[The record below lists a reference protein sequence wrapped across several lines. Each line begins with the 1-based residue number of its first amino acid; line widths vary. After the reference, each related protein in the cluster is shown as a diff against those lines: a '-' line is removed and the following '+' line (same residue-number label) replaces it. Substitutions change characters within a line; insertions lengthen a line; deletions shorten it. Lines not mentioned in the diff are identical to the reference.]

1 MCVSVVVVV
10 LVMCAGVV
18 VFNCQGRRFVVPSL
32 CSFSSGHLLAERRE
46 GVEGTER
53 GGAGQRRLMMSDKDS
68 LAVFGLI
75 SR

>member
-46 GVEGTER
+46 GVEGTEK
-53 GGAGQRRLMMSDKDS
+53 GGATAALDDDETGIPSRY
-68 LAVFGLI
+68 LA
-75 SR
+75 